1 MSEFILLF
9 IILGVVVANIPII
22 DMLIDR
28 LTKSSWYLLYIVPF
42 VIQMICTIAFITIV
56 LHLKGVMYLLQI
68 AQLLGK

>member
-1 MSEFILLF
+1 
-9 IILGVVVANIPII
+9 VVANIPII